1 MDYDKEIDLRGLNCP
16 LPIVKTKKQLGELGS
31 GQVLKVVTSDP
42 GSMRDMVAFTKATRN
57 ELLSS
62 EEVDSEY
69 VFFIR
74 KS

>member
-1 MDYDKEIDLRGLNCP
+1 MQYDKEIDLRGLNCP
-16 LPIVKTKKQLGELGS
+16 LPIVKTKKQLSELGS

-42 GSMRDMVAFTKATRN
+42 GSMRDMQAFTKATRN

-62 EEVDSEY
+62 EEVNAEY

>member
-1 MDYDKEIDLRGLNCP
+1 MNFDKEIDLRGLNCP

-57 ELLSS
+57 ELLCS
-62 EEVDSEY
+62 EEVNSEY

>member
-1 MDYDKEIDLRGLNCP
+1 MNYDKEIDLRGLNCP
-16 LPIVKTKKQLGELGS
+16 LPIVKTKKQLSELGS

-42 GSMRDMVAFTKATRN
+42 GSMRDMAAFSKATRN

-62 EEVDSEY
+62 EEVNSEY

-74 KS
+74 KA